1 MNGTVVRFAAL
12 LVATAMLAV
21 LNVYFGSVDIPARM
35 VTDVL
40 TGVGSQHDAVEYI
53 ILGSRIPQMLTA
65 IIAGAALAS
74 SGLLLQTAF
83 RNPLAGPSVLGI
95 NSGASLGVA
104 VVILLFGGSI
114 SAGVMSWSGYAAVM
128 VGAFVGSLAV
138 IGLLLALSAVI
149 RSDLMLL
156 IVGVMIGYLASSLIM
171 LLNYTST
178 ADGIQSYVMWGM
190 GNFSGVTSAS
200 LPLFAAIAGS
210 GIILSLLLVK
220 PLNIVQLGAD
230 YASSL
235 GINLGR
241 VRNILLLA
249 TGLLSSSVTAFC
261 GPIAF
266 IGLAMPHVARMIFRT
281 ADHRVLLPGTLVVGA
296 AVALLC
302 NLICVL
308 PAHMVL
314 PLNAVTPV
322 VGVPVILYVILRR
335 GHRR

>member
-1 MNGTVVRFAAL
+1 MTTARFILLLIVTAILSVMNIYL
-12 LVATAMLAV
+12 
-21 LNVYFGSVDIPARM
+21 GSVDIPAEI

-40 TGVGSQHDAVEYI
+40 TGSRPESDAVRYI
-53 ILGSRIPQMLTA
+53 ILESRIPQMLTA

-104 VVILLFGGSI
+104 VVILLFGGSV
-114 SAGVMSWSGYAAVM
+114 SAGAMSWSGYAAVM
-128 VGAFVGSLAV
+128 AGAFVGSLAV
-138 IGLLLALSAVI
+138 IGVLLALSAII

-190 GNFSGVTSAS
+190 GNFNGVTA
-200 LPLFAAIAGS
+200 
-210 GIILSLLLVK
+210 
-220 PLNIVQLGAD
+220 
-230 YASSL
+230 
-235 GINLGR
+235 
-241 VRNILLLA
+241 
-249 TGLLSSSVTAFC
+249 SSSVTAFC

-281 ADHRVLLPGTLVVGA
+281 SDHRILLPATLLVGS

-302 NLICVL
+302 NLVCVL

-335 GHRR
+335 SRR

>member
-1 MNGTVVRFAAL
+1 
-12 LVATAMLAV
+12 
-21 LNVYFGSVDIPARM
+21 
-35 VTDVL
+35 
-40 TGVGSQHDAVEYI
+40 
-53 ILGSRIPQMLTA
+53 MLTA
-65 IIAGAALAS
+65 IIAGAALAA

-104 VVILLFGGSI
+104 VVILLFGGSV

-128 VGAFVGSLAV
+128 AGAFVGSLAV
-138 IGLLLALSAVI
+138 IGVLLALSAVI

-190 GNFSGVTSAS
+190 GNFSGVTSSS
-200 LPLFAAIAGS
+200 LPMFALIAGA
-210 GIILSLLLVK
+210 GIVLSLLLVK

-235 GINLGR
+235 GVNLGR
-241 VRNILLLA
+241 VRNMLLLA
-249 TGLLSSSVTAFC
+249 AGLLSSSVTAFC

-281 ADHRVLLPGTLVVGA
+281 ADHRVLLPATLVVGA

-335 GHRR
+335 GRRS

>member
-1 MNGTVVRFAAL
+1 MTTARFIILLISTAILSVMNIYL
-12 LVATAMLAV
+12 
-21 LNVYFGSVDIPARM
+21 GSVDIPSGV

-40 TGVGSQHDAVEYI
+40 TGSRPESDAVRYI
-53 ILGSRIPQMLTA
+53 ILESRIPQMLTA

-104 VVILLFGGSI
+104 VVILLFGGSV
-114 SAGVMSWSGYAAVM
+114 STGTMSWSGYAAVM
-128 VGAFVGSLAV
+128 AGAFAGSLAV
-138 IGLLLALSAVI
+138 IGVLLALSAII

-190 GNFSGVTSAS
+190 GNFNGVTAAK
-200 LPLFAAIAGS
+200 LPVFAAIAGA
-210 GIILSLLLVK
+210 GIVLSLLLVK
-220 PLNIVQLGAD
+220 SLNVIQLGAD
-230 YASSL
+230 YAASL
-235 GINLGR
+235 GINLWR
-241 VRNILLLA
+241 VRNTLLLA

-281 ADHRVLLPGTLVVGA
+281 SDHRILLPATLLVGS

-302 NLICVL
+302 NLVCVL

-335 GHRR
+335 ARR

>member
-1 MNGTVVRFAAL
+1 MTTARFILLLIVTAILSVMNIYL
-12 LVATAMLAV
+12 
-21 LNVYFGSVDIPARM
+21 GSVDIPAEI

-40 TGVGSQHDAVEYI
+40 TGSRPESDAVRYI
-53 ILGSRIPQMLTA
+53 ILESRIPQMLTA

-104 VVILLFGGSI
+104 VVILLFGGSV
-114 SAGVMSWSGYAAVM
+114 SAGAMSWSGYAAVM
-128 VGAFVGSLAV
+128 AGAFVGSLAV
-138 IGLLLALSAVI
+138 IGVLLALSAII

-171 LLNYTST
+171 LLNYTPT

-190 GNFSGVTSAS
+190 GNFNGVTAANLPVFAS
-200 LPLFAAIAGS
+200 IAGA
-210 GIILSLLLVK
+210 GIVLSLLLVK
-220 PLNIVQLGAD
+220 PLNVIQLGAD
-230 YASSL
+230 YAASL
-235 GINLGR
+235 GVNLWR
-241 VRNILLLA
+241 VRNTLLLA

-281 ADHRVLLPGTLVVGA
+281 SDHRILLPATLLVGS

-302 NLICVL
+302 NLVCVL

-335 GHRR
+335 SRR

>member
-1 MNGTVVRFAAL
+1 MTTARFILLLIVTAILSVMNIYL
-12 LVATAMLAV
+12 
-21 LNVYFGSVDIPARM
+21 GSVDIPAEI

-40 TGVGSQHDAVEYI
+40 TGSRPESDAVRYI
-53 ILGSRIPQMLTA
+53 ILERRNPQMLTA

-104 VVILLFGGSI
+104 VVILLFGGSV
-114 SAGVMSWSGYAAVM
+114 SAGAMSWSGYAAVM
-128 VGAFVGSLAV
+128 AGAFVGSLAV
-138 IGLLLALSAVI
+138 IGVLLALSAII

-190 GNFSGVTSAS
+190 GNFNGVTAANLPVFAS
-200 LPLFAAIAGS
+200 IAGA
-210 GIILSLLLVK
+210 GIVLSLLLVK
-220 PLNIVQLGAD
+220 PLNVIQLGDD
-230 YASSL
+230 YAASL
-235 GINLGR
+235 GVNLWR
-241 VRNILLLA
+241 VRNTLLLA

-281 ADHRVLLPGTLVVGA
+281 SDHRILLPATLLVGS

-302 NLICVL
+302 NLVCVL

-335 GHRR
+335 SRR

>member
-1 MNGTVVRFAAL
+1 MTTARFIIL
-12 LVATAMLAV
+12 LIATAILSVMNIYL
-21 LNVYFGSVDIPARM
+21 GSVDIPSGV

-40 TGVGSQHDAVEYI
+40 TGSRPESDAVRYI
-53 ILGSRIPQMLTA
+53 ILESRIPQMLTA

-104 VVILLFGGSI
+104 VVILLFGGSV
-114 SAGVMSWSGYAAVM
+114 SAGAMSWSGYAAVM
-128 VGAFVGSLAV
+128 AGAFAGSLAV
-138 IGLLLALSAVI
+138 IGVLLALSAII

-190 GNFSGVTSAS
+190 GNFNGVTAAK
-200 LPLFAAIAGS
+200 LPVFAVIAGA
-210 GIILSLLLVK
+210 GIVLSLLLVK
-220 PLNIVQLGAD
+220 SLNVIQLGAD
-230 YASSL
+230 YAASL
-235 GINLGR
+235 GINLWR
-241 VRNILLLA
+241 VRNTLLLA

-281 ADHRVLLPGTLVVGA
+281 SDHRILLPATLLVGS

-302 NLICVL
+302 NLVCVL

-335 GHRR
+335 ARR

>member
-1 MNGTVVRFAAL
+1 M
-12 LVATAMLAV
+12 
-21 LNVYFGSVDIPARM
+21 
-35 VTDVL
+35 
-40 TGVGSQHDAVEYI
+40 
-53 ILGSRIPQMLTA
+53 
-65 IIAGAALAS
+65 
-74 SGLLLQTAF
+74 
-83 RNPLAGPSVLGI
+83 
-95 NSGASLGVA
+95 A
-104 VVILLFGGSI
+104 VVILLFGGSV

-128 VGAFVGSLAV
+128 AGAFVGSLAV
-138 IGLLLALSAVI
+138 IGVLLALSAVI

-190 GNFSGVTSAS
+190 GNFSGVTSSS
-200 LPLFAAIAGS
+200 LPMFALIAGA
-210 GIILSLLLVK
+210 GIVLSLLLVK

-235 GINLGR
+235 GVNLGR
-241 VRNILLLA
+241 VRNMLLLA

-281 ADHRVLLPGTLVVGA
+281 ADHRVLLPATLVVGA

-335 GHRR
+335 GRRS

>member
-1 MNGTVVRFAAL
+1 MTTARFIILLISTAILSVMNIYL
-12 LVATAMLAV
+12 
-21 LNVYFGSVDIPARM
+21 GSVDIPSGV

-40 TGVGSQHDAVEYI
+40 TGSRPESDAVRYI
-53 ILGSRIPQMLTA
+53 ILESRIPQMLTA

-104 VVILLFGGSI
+104 VVILLFGGSV
-114 SAGVMSWSGYAAVM
+114 STGAMSWSGYAAVM
-128 VGAFVGSLAV
+128 AGAFAGSLAV
-138 IGLLLALSAVI
+138 IGVLLALSAII

-190 GNFSGVTSAS
+190 GNFNGVTAAK
-200 LPLFAAIAGS
+200 LPVFAAIAGA
-210 GIILSLLLVK
+210 GIVLSLLLVK
-220 PLNIVQLGAD
+220 SLNVIQLGAD
-230 YASSL
+230 YAASL
-235 GINLGR
+235 GINLWR
-241 VRNILLLA
+241 VRNTLLLA

-281 ADHRVLLPGTLVVGA
+281 SDHRILLPATLLVGS

-302 NLICVL
+302 NLVCVL
-308 PAHMVL
+308 PAHMVF

-335 GHRR
+335 ARR

>member
-1 MNGTVVRFAAL
+1 MTTARFIIL
-12 LVATAMLAV
+12 LIATAILSV
-21 LNVYFGSVDIPARM
+21 LNIYLGSVDIPSGV

-40 TGVGSQHDAVEYI
+40 TGSRPESDAVRYI
-53 ILGSRIPQMLTA
+53 ILESRIPQMLTA

-104 VVILLFGGSI
+104 VVILLFGGSV
-114 SAGVMSWSGYAAVM
+114 SAGAMSWSGYAAVM
-128 VGAFVGSLAV
+128 AGAFAGSLVV
-138 IGLLLALSAVI
+138 IGVLLALSAII

-190 GNFSGVTSAS
+190 GNFNGVTAAK
-200 LPLFAAIAGS
+200 LPVFAAIAGA
-210 GIILSLLLVK
+210 GIVLSLLLVK
-220 PLNIVQLGAD
+220 SLNVIQLGAD
-230 YASSL
+230 YAASL
-235 GINLGR
+235 GINLWR
-241 VRNILLLA
+241 VRNTLLLA

-266 IGLAMPHVARMIFRT
+266 IGLAMPHVARMMFRT
-281 ADHRVLLPGTLVVGA
+281 SDHRILLPATLLVGS

-302 NLICVL
+302 NLVCVL

-335 GHRR
+335 ARR

>member
-1 MNGTVVRFAAL
+1 
-12 LVATAMLAV
+12 
-21 LNVYFGSVDIPARM
+21 GSGA
-35 VTDVL
+35 
-40 TGVGSQHDAVEYI
+40 QHGAVEYI
-53 ILGSRIPQMLTA
+53 ILSSRIPQMLTA
-65 IIAGAALAS
+65 IIAGAALAA

-104 VVILLFGGSI
+104 VVILLFGGSV
-114 SAGVMSWSGYAAVM
+114 SAGAMSWSGYAAVM
-128 VGAFVGSLAV
+128 AGAFAGSLAV
-138 IGLLLALSAVI
+138 IGVLLALSAVI

-190 GNFSGVTSAS
+190 GNFSGVTSSS
-200 LPLFAAIAGS
+200 LPMFALIAGV
-210 GIILSLLLVK
+210 GIMLSLLLVK

-235 GINLGR
+235 GVNLGR
-241 VRNILLLA
+241 VRNMLLLA

-281 ADHRVLLPGTLVVGA
+281 ADHRVLLPATLVVGA

-302 NLICVL
+302 NMICVL

-335 GHRR
+335 GRRS

>member
-1 MNGTVVRFAAL
+1 MTTARFILLLIVTAILSVMNIYL
-12 LVATAMLAV
+12 
-21 LNVYFGSVDIPARM
+21 GSVDIPAEI

-40 TGVGSQHDAVEYI
+40 TGSRPESDAVRYI
-53 ILGSRIPQMLTA
+53 ILESRIPQMLTA

-104 VVILLFGGSI
+104 VVILLFGGSV
-114 SAGVMSWSGYAAVM
+114 SAGAMSWSGYAAVM
-128 VGAFVGSLAV
+128 AGAFVGSLAV
-138 IGLLLALSAVI
+138 IGVLLALSAII

-190 GNFSGVTSAS
+190 GNFNGVTAANLPVFAS
-200 LPLFAAIAGS
+200 IAGA
-210 GIILSLLLVK
+210 GIVPSLLLVK
-220 PLNIVQLGAD
+220 PLNVIQLGAD
-230 YASSL
+230 YAASL
-235 GINLGR
+235 GVNLWR
-241 VRNILLLA
+241 VRNTLLLA

-281 ADHRVLLPGTLVVGA
+281 SDHRILLPATLLVGS

-302 NLICVL
+302 NLVCVL

-335 GHRR
+335 SRR

>member
-1 MNGTVVRFAAL
+1 MTTARFIIL
-12 LVATAMLAV
+12 LISTAILSV
-21 LNVYFGSVDIPARM
+21 LNIYLGSVDIPSGV

-40 TGVGSQHDAVEYI
+40 TGSRPESDAVRYI
-53 ILGSRIPQMLTA
+53 ILESRIPQMLTA

-104 VVILLFGGSI
+104 VVILLFGGSV
-114 SAGVMSWSGYAAVM
+114 SAGAMSWSGYAAVM
-128 VGAFVGSLAV
+128 AGAFAGSLAV
-138 IGLLLALSAVI
+138 IGVLLALSAII

-190 GNFSGVTSAS
+190 GNFNGVTAAK
-200 LPLFAAIAGS
+200 LPVFAAIAGA
-210 GIILSLLLVK
+210 GIVLSLLLVK
-220 PLNIVQLGAD
+220 SLNVIQLGAD
-230 YASSL
+230 YAASL
-235 GINLGR
+235 GINLWR
-241 VRNILLLA
+241 VRNTLLLA

-281 ADHRVLLPGTLVVGA
+281 SDHRILLPATLLVGS

-302 NLICVL
+302 NLVCVL

-335 GHRR
+335 ARR

>member
-1 MNGTVVRFAAL
+1 MTTARFILLLIVTAILSVMNIYL
-12 LVATAMLAV
+12 
-21 LNVYFGSVDIPARM
+21 GSVDIPAET

-40 TGVGSQHDAVEYI
+40 TGSRPESDAVRYI
-53 ILGSRIPQMLTA
+53 ILESRIPQMLTA

-104 VVILLFGGSI
+104 VVILLFGGSV
-114 SAGVMSWSGYAAVM
+114 SAGAMSWSGYAAVM
-128 VGAFVGSLAV
+128 AGAFAGSLAV
-138 IGLLLALSAVI
+138 IGVLLALSAII

-190 GNFSGVTSAS
+190 GNFNGVTAANLPAFAS
-200 LPLFAAIAGS
+200 IAGA
-210 GIILSLLLVK
+210 GIVLSLLLVK
-220 PLNIVQLGAD
+220 PLNVIQLGAD
-230 YASSL
+230 YAASL
-235 GINLGR
+235 GVNLWR
-241 VRNILLLA
+241 VRNTLLLA

-281 ADHRVLLPGTLVVGA
+281 SDHRILLPATLLVGS

-302 NLICVL
+302 NLVCVL

-335 GHRR
+335 ARR

>member
-1 MNGTVVRFAAL
+1 
-12 LVATAMLAV
+12 
-21 LNVYFGSVDIPARM
+21 
-35 VTDVL
+35 
-40 TGVGSQHDAVEYI
+40 
-53 ILGSRIPQMLTA
+53 MLTA
-65 IIAGAALAS
+65 IIAGAALAA

-104 VVILLFGGSI
+104 VVILLFGGSV

-128 VGAFVGSLAV
+128 AGAFVGSLAV
-138 IGLLLALSAVI
+138 IGVLLALSAVI

-190 GNFSGVTSAS
+190 GNFSGVTSSS
-200 LPLFAAIAGS
+200 LPMFALIAGA
-210 GIILSLLLVK
+210 GIVLSLLLVK

-235 GINLGR
+235 GVNLGR
-241 VRNILLLA
+241 VRNMLLLA

-281 ADHRVLLPGTLVVGA
+281 ADHRVLLPATLVVGA

-335 GHRR
+335 GRRS

>member
-1 MNGTVVRFAAL
+1 MTTARFIIL
-12 LVATAMLAV
+12 LIATAV
-21 LNVYFGSVDIPARM
+21 LSVMNIYLGSVDIPAGV

-40 TGVGSQHDAVEYI
+40 TGSRPESDAVRYI
-53 ILGSRIPQMLTA
+53 ILESRIPQMLTA

-104 VVILLFGGSI
+104 VVILLFGGSV
-114 SAGVMSWSGYAAVM
+114 SAGAMSWSGYAAVM
-128 VGAFVGSLAV
+128 AGAFAGSLAV
-138 IGLLLALSAVI
+138 IGVLLALSAII

-190 GNFSGVTSAS
+190 GNFNGVTAAK
-200 LPLFAAIAGS
+200 LPVFAAIAGT
-210 GIILSLLLVK
+210 GIVLSQLLVK
-220 PLNIVQLGAD
+220 SLNVIQLGAD
-230 YASSL
+230 YAASL
-235 GINLGR
+235 GINLWR
-241 VRNILLLA
+241 VRNTLLLA

-281 ADHRVLLPGTLVVGA
+281 SDHRILLPATLLVGS

-302 NLICVL
+302 NLVCVL

-335 GHRR
+335 TRR

>member
-1 MNGTVVRFAAL
+1 MTTARFIIL
-12 LVATAMLAV
+12 LIATAILSV
-21 LNVYFGSVDIPARM
+21 LNIYLGSVDIPSGV

-40 TGVGSQHDAVEYI
+40 TGSRPESDAVRYI
-53 ILGSRIPQMLTA
+53 ILESRIPQMLTA

-104 VVILLFGGSI
+104 VVILLFGGSV
-114 SAGVMSWSGYAAVM
+114 SAGAMSWSGYAAVM
-128 VGAFVGSLAV
+128 AGAFAGSLAV
-138 IGLLLALSAVI
+138 IGVLLALSAII

-190 GNFSGVTSAS
+190 GNFNGVTAAK
-200 LPLFAAIAGS
+200 LPVFAAIAGT
-210 GIILSLLLVK
+210 GIVLSLLLVK
-220 PLNIVQLGAD
+220 SLNVIQLGAD
-230 YASSL
+230 YAASL
-235 GINLGR
+235 GINLWR
-241 VRNILLLA
+241 VRNTLLLA

-281 ADHRVLLPGTLVVGA
+281 SDHRILLPATLLVGS

-302 NLICVL
+302 NLVCVL

-335 GHRR
+335 ARR

>member
-1 MNGTVVRFAAL
+1 MTTARFIIL
-12 LVATAMLAV
+12 LIATAV
-21 LNVYFGSVDIPARM
+21 LSVMNIYLGSVDIPAGV
-35 VTDVL
+35 VTNVL
-40 TGVGSQHDAVEYI
+40 TGSRPESDAVRYI
-53 ILGSRIPQMLTA
+53 ILESRIPQMLTA

-104 VVILLFGGSI
+104 VVILLFGGSV
-114 SAGVMSWSGYAAVM
+114 SAGAMSWSGYAAVM
-128 VGAFVGSLAV
+128 AGAFAGSLAV
-138 IGLLLALSAVI
+138 IGVLLALSAII

-190 GNFSGVTSAS
+190 GNFNGVTAAK
-200 LPLFAAIAGS
+200 LPVFAAIAGT
-210 GIILSLLLVK
+210 GIVLSLLLVK
-220 PLNIVQLGAD
+220 SLNVIQLGAD
-230 YASSL
+230 YAASL
-235 GINLGR
+235 GINLWR
-241 VRNILLLA
+241 VRNTLLLA

-281 ADHRVLLPGTLVVGA
+281 SDHRILLPATLLVGS

-302 NLICVL
+302 NLVCVL

-335 GHRR
+335 TRR

>member
-1 MNGTVVRFAAL
+1 
-12 LVATAMLAV
+12 
-21 LNVYFGSVDIPARM
+21 
-35 VTDVL
+35 
-40 TGVGSQHDAVEYI
+40 
-53 ILGSRIPQMLTA
+53 MLTA
-65 IIAGAALAS
+65 IIAGAALAA

-104 VVILLFGGSI
+104 VVILLFGGSV

-128 VGAFVGSLAV
+128 AGAFVGSLAV
-138 IGLLLALSAVI
+138 IGVLLALSAVI

-190 GNFSGVTSAS
+190 GNFSGVTSSS
-200 LPLFAAIAGS
+200 LPMFALIAGA

-235 GINLGR
+235 GVNLGR
-241 VRNILLLA
+241 VRNMLLLA

-281 ADHRVLLPGTLVVGA
+281 ADHRVLLPATLVVGA

-335 GHRR
+335 GRRS

>member
-1 MNGTVVRFAAL
+1 MTTARFIIL
-12 LVATAMLAV
+12 LIATAILSVMNIYL
-21 LNVYFGSVDIPARM
+21 GSVDIPSGV

-40 TGVGSQHDAVEYI
+40 TGSRPESDAVRYI
-53 ILGSRIPQMLTA
+53 ILESRIPQMLTA

-104 VVILLFGGSI
+104 VVILLFGGSV
-114 SAGVMSWSGYAAVM
+114 SAGAMSWSGYAAVM
-128 VGAFVGSLAV
+128 AGAFAGSLAV
-138 IGLLLALSAVI
+138 IGVLLALSAII

-190 GNFSGVTSAS
+190 GNFNGVTAAK
-200 LPLFAAIAGS
+200 LPVFAVIAGA
-210 GIILSLLLVK
+210 GIVLSLLLVK
-220 PLNIVQLGAD
+220 SLNVIQLGAD
-230 YASSL
+230 YAASL
-235 GINLGR
+235 GINLWR
-241 VRNILLLA
+241 VRNTLLLA

-281 ADHRVLLPGTLVVGA
+281 SDHRILLPATLLVGS

-302 NLICVL
+302 NLVCVL

-335 GHRR
+335 SRR

>member
-1 MNGTVVRFAAL
+1 MTTLRFIIL
-12 LVATAMLAV
+12 LTATAVLAA
-21 LNVYFGSVDIPARM
+21 LNVYLGSVDIPAGV

-40 TGVGSQHDAVEYI
+40 TGARPESDAVRYI
-53 ILGSRIPQMLTA
+53 IIESRIPQLLTA

-104 VVILLFGGSI
+104 VVILFFGGSI
-114 SAGVMSWSGYAAVM
+114 SAGTLSWSGYAAVM
-128 VGAFVGSLAV
+128 TGAFVGSLAV
-138 IGLLLALSAVI
+138 IGVLLALSAVI

-190 GNFSGVTSAS
+190 GNFNGVTSAS
-200 LPLFAAIAGS
+200 LPLFTAIAGA
-210 GIILSLLLVK
+210 GIVLSLLLIK
-220 PLNIVQLGAD
+220 PLNAIQLGAD
-230 YASSL
+230 YAASL
-235 GINLGR
+235 GINIWR
-241 VRNILLLA
+241 VRNVLLLA

-281 ADHRVLLPGTLVVGA
+281 ADHRVLLPATLLVGS

-302 NLICVL
+302 NLVCVL

-335 GHRR
+335 ARR

>member
-1 MNGTVVRFAAL
+1 MTTARFIILLISTAILSVMNIYL
-12 LVATAMLAV
+12 
-21 LNVYFGSVDIPARM
+21 GSVDIPSGV

-40 TGVGSQHDAVEYI
+40 TGSRTESDAVRYI
-53 ILGSRIPQMLTA
+53 ILESRIPQMLTA

-104 VVILLFGGSI
+104 VVILLFGGSV
-114 SAGVMSWSGYAAVM
+114 STGAMSWSGYAAVM
-128 VGAFVGSLAV
+128 AGAFAGSLAV
-138 IGLLLALSAVI
+138 IGVLLALSAII

-190 GNFSGVTSAS
+190 GNFNGVTAAK
-200 LPLFAAIAGS
+200 LPVFAAIAGT
-210 GIILSLLLVK
+210 GIVLSLLLVK
-220 PLNIVQLGAD
+220 SLNVIQLGAD
-230 YASSL
+230 YAASL
-235 GINLGR
+235 GINLWR
-241 VRNILLLA
+241 VRNTLLLA

-281 ADHRVLLPGTLVVGA
+281 SDHRILLPATLLVGS

-302 NLICVL
+302 NLVCVL

-335 GHRR
+335 TRR

>member
-1 MNGTVVRFAAL
+1 MTTARFIIL
-12 LVATAMLAV
+12 LIATAV
-21 LNVYFGSVDIPARM
+21 LSVMNIYLGSVDIPAGV

-40 TGVGSQHDAVEYI
+40 TGSRPESDAVRYI
-53 ILGSRIPQMLTA
+53 ILESRIPQMLTA

-104 VVILLFGGSI
+104 VVILLFGGSV
-114 SAGVMSWSGYAAVM
+114 SAGAMSWSGYAAVM
-128 VGAFVGSLAV
+128 AGAFAGSLAV
-138 IGLLLALSAVI
+138 IGVLLALSAII

-190 GNFSGVTSAS
+190 GNFNGVTAAK
-200 LPLFAAIAGS
+200 LPVFAAIAGT
-210 GIILSLLLVK
+210 GIVLSLLLVK
-220 PLNIVQLGAD
+220 SLNVIQLGAD
-230 YASSL
+230 YAASL
-235 GINLGR
+235 GINLWR
-241 VRNILLLA
+241 VRNTLLLA

-281 ADHRVLLPGTLVVGA
+281 SDHRILLPATLLVGS

-302 NLICVL
+302 NLVCVL

-335 GHRR
+335 TRR

>member
-1 MNGTVVRFAAL
+1 
-12 LVATAMLAV
+12 
-21 LNVYFGSVDIPARM
+21 
-35 VTDVL
+35 
-40 TGVGSQHDAVEYI
+40 
-53 ILGSRIPQMLTA
+53 MLTA
-65 IIAGAALAS
+65 IIAGAALAA

-104 VVILLFGGSI
+104 VVILLFGGSV

-128 VGAFVGSLAV
+128 AGAFVGSLAV
-138 IGLLLALSAVI
+138 IGVLLALSAVI

-190 GNFSGVTSAS
+190 GNFSGVTSSS
-200 LPLFAAIAGS
+200 LPMFALIAGA

-235 GINLGR
+235 GVNLGR
-241 VRNILLLA
+241 VRNMLLLA

-281 ADHRVLLPGTLVVGA
+281 ADHRVLLPVTLVVGA

-335 GHRR
+335 GCRS

>member
-1 MNGTVVRFAAL
+1 MTTARFIILLISTAILSVMNIYL
-12 LVATAMLAV
+12 
-21 LNVYFGSVDIPARM
+21 GSVDIPSGV

-40 TGVGSQHDAVEYI
+40 TGSRPESDAVRYI
-53 ILGSRIPQMLTA
+53 ILESRIPQMLTA

-104 VVILLFGGSI
+104 VVILLFGGSV
-114 SAGVMSWSGYAAVM
+114 SAGAMSWSGYAAVM
-128 VGAFVGSLAV
+128 AGAFAGSLAV
-138 IGLLLALSAVI
+138 IGVLLALSAII

-190 GNFSGVTSAS
+190 GNFNGVTAAK
-200 LPLFAAIAGS
+200 LPVFAAIAGA
-210 GIILSLLLVK
+210 GIVLSLLLVK
-220 PLNIVQLGAD
+220 SLNVIQLGAD
-230 YASSL
+230 YAASL
-235 GINLGR
+235 GINLWR
-241 VRNILLLA
+241 VRNTLLLA

-281 ADHRVLLPGTLVVGA
+281 SDHRILLPATLLVGS

-302 NLICVL
+302 NLVCVL

-335 GHRR
+335 ARR

>member
-1 MNGTVVRFAAL
+1 MNRQVAVKFVVISVCVVALFVLTLFIGSVSIPACDVLHILSGGDGVTDAVRFI
-12 LVATAMLAV
+12 V
-21 LNVYFGSVDIPARM
+21 
-35 VTDVL
+35 
-40 TGVGSQHDAVEYI
+40 
-53 ILGSRIPQMLTA
+53 LGSRLPLALTSLL
-65 IIAGAALAS
+65 AGAGLAV
-74 SGLLLQTAF
+74 SGLMLQTAF

-104 VVILLFGGSI
+104 VVILLFGGSV
-114 SAGVMSWSGYAAVM
+114 SAGAMSWSGYAAVM
-128 VGAFVGSLAV
+128 AGAFVGSLAV
-138 IGLLLALSAVI
+138 IGVLLALSAII

-190 GNFSGVTSAS
+190 GNFNGVTAANLPAFAS
-200 LPLFAAIAGS
+200 IAGA
-210 GIILSLLLVK
+210 GIVLSLLLVK
-220 PLNIVQLGAD
+220 PLNVIQLGAD
-230 YASSL
+230 YAASL
-235 GINLGR
+235 GVNLWR
-241 VRNILLLA
+241 VRNTLLLA

-281 ADHRVLLPGTLVVGA
+281 SDHRILLPATLLVGS

-302 NLICVL
+302 NLVCVL

-335 GHRR
+335 SRR